1 MSPIMVRYKVQP
13 DLAETNAEV
22 CGPVRQRT
30 TSSRADRLRCRS
42 RQALPR
48 RPVECPDEHAD
59 GEIGPQPI
67 WPFHRACQKYRFPSS
82 FNRGNW
88 FNTGR
93 LSYDLVGEVG
103 EALADGPSLEEAH
116 WLVVGGLAEETLAGP
131 EHHREDH

>member
-1 MSPIMVRYKVQP
+1 MSPILVRATRTVKP

-59 GEIGPQPI
+59 GEIGPQADLALPTSMPKVPI
-67 WPFHRACQKYRFPSS
+67 FQLF
-82 FNRGNW
+82 
-88 FNTGR
+88 
-93 LSYDLVGEVG
+93 
-103 EALADGPSLEEAH
+103 
-116 WLVVGGLAEETLAGP
+116 
-131 EHHREDH
+131 